1 MQKRQNKLKW
11 NNYRIGL
18 ILTVAMTFV
27 ILLGIFW
34 TPYDPEMMQGSLKLK
49 GPSLAHWFGTDQFGR
64 DVLSRVVRGAGSTFL
79 IGVGTTLIGGIG
91 RDDPRSC
98 DRIFRR
104 LAGRDPDA
112 CQ

>member
-18 ILTVAMTFV
+18 ILTAAMTFV

-49 GPSLAHWFGTDQFGR
+49 GPSLAPLVR
-64 DVLSRVVRGAGSTFL
+64 DGSVWAGCAKPCCARRGKHVSDRSRDDLDRRDR
-79 IGVGTTLIGGIG
+79 

-112 CQ
+112 

>member
-18 ILTVAMTFV
+18 ILTAAMTFV

-79 IGVGTTLIGGIG
+79 IGVGTTLIGG
-91 RDDPRSC
+91 
-98 DRIFRR
+98 
-104 LAGRDPDA
+104 
-112 CQ
+112 